1 MQFRYTIL
9 VIFFSLFLLWPIS
22 GLRAESLH
30 FNPEEVQL
38 GSEFVSQ
45 DSTFKL
51 SIPAEEYTQPIDV
64 YLYKLPSAEIKDD
77 INSLTEIYSYYIYS
91 SEVNED
97 SEFTI
102 TISYHENDHASGKT
116 IYYYNSRLKK
126 WQMASNRAFLNNLT
140 FKLSGKK
147 NKLVVVGTNLALT
160 ANNEDKS
167 KVSDTFNFDV
177 NQSISDLEY
186 KEVCLPYLTN
196 YFKSNKTNSE
206 EEVKKLQTFLREY
219 EGFSELPSTGY
230 YGNLTYG
237 SVKQFQEKYAAEVLA
252 PWGLS
257 SGTGWVLGTTLEKI
271 NQVYCAK
278 TPDSYSYEVSI
289 PYSESGKQ
297 AKSAYFLNGTDWEKL
312 ESFDDYRNKTVT
324 AILKGQEEKISLFEE
339 TDGWVGEASWYSWKG
354 GLYAAS
360 RDFPKGTKLK
370 VTNQSAGSNRG
381 KSVIVEVNDYGP
393 ELWTGRII
401 DLDKVAFNAI
411 SNLRAGV
418 TSVKIEV
425 ID

>member
-1 MQFRYTIL
+1 
-9 VIFFSLFLLWPIS
+9 
-22 GLRAESLH
+22 
-30 FNPEEVQL
+30 
-38 GSEFVSQ
+38 
-45 DSTFKL
+45 
-51 SIPAEEYTQPIDV
+51 
-64 YLYKLPSAEIKDD
+64 
-77 INSLTEIYSYYIYS
+77 
-91 SEVNED
+91 
-97 SEFTI
+97 
-102 TISYHENDHASGKT
+102 
-116 IYYYNSRLKK
+116 
-126 WQMASNRAFLNNLT
+126 MASNRAFLNNLT